1 MANSIFASSV
11 KRLYK
16 QSGFDKTIPKTAF
29 QKNLITAQEYFD
41 ITGEQFTESL
51 DNVKQAKILEC
62 DKACSA
68 AIIAGCDA
76 TLTDGTVEHFAW
88 TAEDQINI
96 ATAEKAIQGGAPS
109 FPYHA
114 DNKLCRL
121 YSAADIIK
129 IITAATAHKTYH
141 TTYFNHLKTWINRCT
156 TVDEVNAI
164 TYGVTLPDD
173 LLTSLNN
180 IVEAM
185 QQLLASENTPKDEN
199 TTNQENA

>member
-1 MANSIFASSV
+1 MATSSIAASSV

-16 QSGFDKTIPKTAF
+16 QSGFDKSIPRTAF
-29 QKNLITAQEYFD
+29 NKNIITAQEYFD
-41 ITGEQFTESL
+41 ITGEKFTESL

-62 DKACSA
+62 DKACSQ
-68 AIIAGCDA
+68 AIINGCDT

-96 ATAEKAIQGGAPS
+96 ATAEKAIQGGATA

-121 YSAADIIK
+121 YSAADIMK

-141 TTYFNHLKTWINRCT
+141 TTYFNHLKTWINRCET
-156 TVDEVNAI
+156 IEDVNAI
-164 TYGVTLPDD
+164 TYGATLPDD
-173 LLTSLNN
+173 LLESLNT
-180 IVEAM
+180 IITAM
-185 QQLLASENTPKDEN
+185 QALLTAENNTSE
-199 TTNQENA
+199 ENA